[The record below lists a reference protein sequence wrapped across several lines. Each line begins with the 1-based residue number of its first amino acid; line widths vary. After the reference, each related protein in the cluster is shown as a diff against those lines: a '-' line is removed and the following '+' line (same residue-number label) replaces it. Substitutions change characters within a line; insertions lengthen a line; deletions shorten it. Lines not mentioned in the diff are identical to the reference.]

1 MKRNTLSLLSSFL
14 FFALA
19 LSAQNKNA
27 CWTDEYAK
35 RQVQANPAVLQAGEM
50 LEQEIQRRI
59 GNGSLYKTQ
68 SDFPKTRYVIPCVVH
83 LVHRN
88 DIAPSDTLNIIR
100 QVESQFTALFNDYRR
115 VPGTN
120 GWGAGVDMEIEFTL
134 ASKNPQGAPTR
145 GVTFIKNVDLA
156 DLNPDTED
164 TELKRT
170 GVWPR
175 TQYLNIWLVDNIGS
189 NPQEPT
195 LGYAQFP
202 NFPPGTDGIVLRRDC
217 FGTVG
222 RVGGPSGANNL
233 GRTFTHEL
241 GHWLNLFHPFQGG
254 CGNSSCLNSGD
265 RVCDTPPTIEAN
277 FGLGMERQNTCT
289 NDAPDLPDNPR
300 NYMDYLDD
308 AGLNYFTEGQKAR
321 CIATLETRSLSQRY
335 NLWQESNLRQTGA
348 GKYKA
353 PIANFSANNLYPCR
367 GSVVTFLDYSRNEPT
382 QFQWEFPGGSPSTST
397 EANPKVTYNAPG
409 NYDVKLTVSNLS
421 GQSHTI
427 TKRSFIQVAGASQTL
442 PFSEGFGSTAFPPPG
457 WKIENPD
464 SAASLAALTWTWRR
478 LATRGGF
485 GRSQGCA
492 TIPCFRYSD
501 YNQLD
506 GLRTPPL
513 DLKNITGARLTFSV
527 AYLPLNYFYAGSRAI
542 VVGDTLSVLASS
554 DCGATWQTLY
564 KKGGI
569 ELSKVRRP
577 SNVEVNLPENSD
589 WRTDTVRLDGFVGK
603 DQVVLKFEMK
613 NNFGNHIFIDDI
625 VVEQAEP
632 SSIAASILSSP
643 PVVMPNPTRESA
655 TLIYNLQHAAHCA
668 WEVIDM
674 QGRVVAR
681 NEKSEFSAP
690 GEYQIDI
697 PLPGQ
702 GMYIVHL
709 SIGKEKFLNK
719 IIRY

>member
-1 MKRNTLSLLSSFL
+1 MKKNTLLLLSSFL
-14 FFALA
+14 FFALT
-19 LSAQNKNA
+19 LNAQNKSV

-35 RQVQANPAVLQAGEM
+35 SQIQANPALLEAAEK
-50 LEQEIQRRI
+50 LEQEIERRI
-59 GNGSLYKTQ
+59 KNGVVYKTQ
-68 SDFPKTRYVIPCVVH
+68 SEFPKTRYVIPCVVH
-83 LVHRN
+83 IVHRN

-100 QVESQFTALFNDYRR
+100 QVESQFAALFNDYRR

-120 GWGAGVDMEIEFTL
+120 GWGAGVDMEIEFAL

-145 GVTFIKNVDLA
+145 GVTFIKNADLA
-156 DLNPDTED
+156 DLAPQTED
-164 TELKRT
+164 AQLKRT

-175 TQYLNIWLVDNIGS
+175 TQYLNIWLVDKIS
-189 NPQEPT
+189 SDPQMPI

-202 NFPPGTDGIVLRRDC
+202 DFPPGTDGIVLRRDC

-222 RVGGPSGANNL
+222 KVGGPAGVNNL
-233 GRTFTHEL
+233 GRTATHEL
-241 GHWLNLFHPFQGG
+241 GHWLNLFHPFQDG

-265 RVCDTPPTIEAN
+265 RVCDTPPTLEAN
-277 FGLGMERQNTCT
+277 YGLGTDRQNTCT
-289 NDAPDLPDNPR
+289 NDAPDFPDNPR

-308 AGLNYFTEGQKAR
+308 AGVNHFTAGQKAR
-321 CIATLETRSLSQRY
+321 CLATLETRSLSQRY
-335 NLWQESNLRQTGA
+335 NLWQESNLRQTGV

-353 PIANFSANNLYPCR
+353 PIANFFVNNPYPCK
-367 GSVVTFLDYSRNEPT
+367 GSVVTFLDYSRNQPT

-397 EANPKVTYNAPG
+397 EANPKVTYSAPG

-427 TKRSFIQVAGASQTL
+427 TKRNFIQVANDAKKL
-442 PFSEGFGSTAFPPPG
+442 PFTEGFSATVFPPPG
-457 WKIENPD
+457 WIVENPD

-478 LATRGGF
+478 LASRGGY

-492 TIPCFRYSD
+492 TMPCFRYSD

-513 DLKNITGARLTFSV
+513 DLKNISGARLTFAI
-527 AYLPLNYFYAGSRAI
+527 AYLPFNYFYSGNRAI
-542 VVGDTLSVLASS
+542 MVGDTLSILASS
-554 DCGATWQTLY
+554 DCGATWQALY

-569 ELSKVRRP
+569 QLSKAGKGA
-577 SNVEVNLPENSD
+577 NVEINLPENND
-589 WRTDTVRLDGFVGK
+589 WRTDTVRLDRFVGS
-603 DQVVLKFEMK
+603 DQVVLKFEVK
-613 NNFGNHIFIDDI
+613 NNFGNHLFIDDI

-632 SSIAASILSSP
+632 SSIAVSILSAP
-643 PVVMPNPTRESA
+643 LVVTPNPTPEA
-655 TLIYNLQHAAHCA
+655 IKLIYNLQYAAHCA

-681 NEKSEFSAP
+681 NEKNELSAP

-697 PLPGQ
+697 PLPNQ
-702 GMYIVHL
+702 GIYIVHL
-709 SIGKEKFLNK
+709 SIGKEKFWNK
-719 IIRY
+719 VIRY